1 MSRESMPLLISG
13 IQHFSPC
20 PGHGLRTTVFFTGCP
35 LRCYWC
41 CNPECRR
48 NRPVLVCNTEKCI
61 GPAVCRHCVGAC
73 PHDAIYVSKNA
84 IRVARDRCTDCGEC
98 VSRCPSGALFMSGR
112 AMSLEEIMED
122 ILKDKDYIMNGGGI
136 TLSGGE
142 PMMHPQ
148 QAADLMRLAHE
159 EGLHTAMETCGF
171 FDLDAPHT
179 IAALRETDLLFFDIK
194 HSDPLAHRRGTGVD
208 NSRILC
214 NFQRIVEEFPGL
226 EINSRTLVVPGFN
239 DDTVTMRNIAR
250 IVKKTGFF
258 FHILET
264 CSTLCGDKYA
274 QMGLPFGYDR
284 LSLPQDRLEAIADV
298 FQEEGLSVE
307 IR

>member
-1 MSRESMPLLISG
+1 MPYIISG

-20 PGHGLRTTVFFTGCP
+20 LGHGLRTTVFFTGCP

-41 CNPECRR
+41 CNPECLR
-48 NRPVLVCNTEKCI
+48 NRAVLVCNTEKCI
-61 GPAVCRHCVGAC
+61 GPSVCRSCVDTC
-73 PHDAIYVSKNA
+73 PHNAIYINRNA

-98 VSRCPSGALFMSGR
+98 VSRCPSRALFMSAS
-112 AMSLEEIMED
+112 AMFPEEIMED
-122 ILKDKDYIMNGGGI
+122 VLKDKDYIMNGGGI

-148 QAADLMRLAHE
+148 QAARLLRLAHDN
-159 EGLHTAMETCGF
+159 GLHTAMETCGF
-171 FDLDAPHT
+171 FDMDSPHS

-214 NFQRIVEEFPGL
+214 NFQRIAEEFPDM
-226 EINSRTLVVPGFN
+226 EINTRTLIVPGFN
-239 DDTVTMRNIAR
+239 DSIVTMRNIAR
-250 IVKKTGFF
+250 LVKKAGFL

-264 CSTLCGDKYA
+264 YSPLCEDKYA
-274 QMGLPFGYDR
+274 QMGLPLGYSQ
-284 LSLPQDRLEAIADV
+284 LSLSRDRLEAIVDV
-298 FQEEGLSVE
+298 FQEEGLSTE
-307 IR
+307 IH